1 MATRS
6 KQLLLPAFE
15 HEIITIDVADI
26 QFFKEIDAPLLNST
40 KFKVILSSIE
50 EVGIIEPPVVTCK
63 NGKYLLLDGHLRI
76 CALKKLKI
84 TKVTCLLSTDD
95 EAFTYNKH
103 VNRLSN
109 IQEHKMIVKAIERG
123 VSTERL
129 AKVLNIDVAS
139 IMQKKNL
146 LDGICPEVA
155 EMLKDKIVPRDVFR
169 YLKKMKPQRQ
179 IEAVTLMEDMNNYT
193 NKFARSIYL
202 ASSDKQLLNPIKRA
216 NMLDVEKLGRLEDEV
231 SRVQGEYKLMEDKYG
246 IDVLNLTLIKGY
258 IRSIFE
264 NQNVCNYLKMYEP
277 DIFRQFKKI
286 VELENINIQNDSFL

>member
-1 MATRS
+1 MS

-15 HEIITIDVADI
+15 HEVITIDVADI
-26 QFFKEIDAPLLNST
+26 QFFKEIGTPLLNST

-50 EVGIIEPPVVTCK
+50 EVGIIEPPVVTHK
-63 NGKYLLLDGHLRI
+63 NGKYLLLDGHLRL
-76 CALKKLKI
+76 CALKKLNI

-123 VSTERL
+123 VPEERL
-129 AKVLNIDVAS
+129 AKVLNIDVTS
-139 IMQKKNL
+139 KNL

-155 EMLKDKIVPRDVFR
+155 EMLKDKIIPRDFFR

-179 IEAVTLMEDMNNYT
+179 VEAVTLMEDMNNYT

-202 ASSDKQLLNPIKRA
+202 ASSDKQLLNPLKRTSV
-216 NMLDVEKLGRLEDEV
+216 LDVEKLGRLEDEV
-231 SRVQGEYKLMEDKYG
+231 SKVQGEYKLMEDKYG
-246 IDVLNLTLIKGY
+246 IDVLNLTLVKGY
-258 IRSIFE
+258 IRSLFD
-264 NQNVCNYLKMYEP
+264 NPNVCNYLKIYEP
-277 DIFRQFKKI
+277 DIFHQFEKI
-286 VELENINIQNDSFL
+286 IELENINIKNESFL

>member
-1 MATRS
+1 MS

-63 NGKYLLLDGHLRI
+63 NGKYLLLDGHPRI

-246 IDVLNLTLIKGY
+246 IDVLNLTLIKGH

>member
-1 MATRS
+1 MS

>member
-1 MATRS
+1 MS

-26 QFFKEIDAPLLNST
+26 QFFKEIGAPLLNST

-50 EVGIIEPPVVTCK
+50 EVGIIEPPVVTHK
-63 NGKYLLLDGHLRI
+63 NGKYLLLDGHLRL
-76 CALKKLKI
+76 CALKKLNI

-123 VSTERL
+123 VPEERL
-129 AKVLNIDVAS
+129 AKVLNIDVTS

-155 EMLKDKIVPRDVFR
+155 EMLKDKIIPRDVFR

-179 IEAVTLMEDMNNYT
+179 VEAVTLMEDMNNYT

-202 ASSDKQLLNPIKRA
+202 ASSDKQLLNPLKRA
-216 NMLDVEKLGRLEDEV
+216 SVLDVEKLGRLEDEV
-231 SRVQGEYKLMEDKYG
+231 SKVQGEYKLMEDKYG
-246 IDVLNLTLIKGY
+246 IDVLNLTLVKGY
-258 IRSIFE
+258 IRSLFD
-264 NQNVCNYLKMYEP
+264 NPNVCNYLKIYEP
-277 DIFRQFKKI
+277 DIFHQFEKI
-286 VELENINIQNDSFL
+286 IELENINIKNESFL

>member
-1 MATRS
+1 MS

-286 VELENINIQNDSFL
+286 IELENINIQNDSFL